1 MAIFRK
7 TGLAIGLVAL
17 VITASACGDNGG
29 NGDEQGADT
38 PAAETE
44 PTAVEIQGTD
54 YAFVVPASIEAGTLD
69 VTFTNSGQEPHF
81 AGIGKVADGRTFEDV
96 RAALSSPASS
106 GPAPSGPPPFED
118 YAGVPVVDPGLTSR
132 AVFELEPGEYALY
145 CLLPSRDGQ
154 SHAQKGMVQ
163 PLTVTDG
170 DGDGGELPETQSTV
184 VGSDFAFDTTPQLT
198 AGENRIQ
205 FRNEGD
211 QLHEINLIK
220 LGDGKTVDDV
230 VSWFQEQNGP
240 PPAQSL
246 GGVAV
251 RPGAEG
257 VGYFDVEAGSTYAVI
272 CAIPDVK
279 TDFTPH
285 VAKGMRTEVITT

>member
-1 MAIFRK
+1 MAMFRK
-7 TGLAIGLVAL
+7 AGLLLGLVAL
-17 VITASACGDNGG
+17 VLTASACGDDAG
-29 NGDEQGADT
+29 NGDEEGADT

-44 PTAVEIQGTD
+44 PTAVDIQGTD
-54 YAFVVPASIEAGTLD
+54 YAFVAPATLEAGTLE

-96 RAALSSPASS
+96 RGALSSPASS

-118 YAGVPVVDPGLTSR
+118 YAGVPVVDPGLAAT
-132 AVFELEPGEYALY
+132 AVFELEPGEYAIY

-163 PLTVTDG
+163 PLTVTEG
-170 DGDGGELPETQSTV
+170 SGGELPEAESTM
-184 VGSDFAFDTTPQLT
+184 VGTDFAFDTTPPLT
-198 AGENRIQ
+198 PGENRIQ
-205 FRNEGD
+205 FSNEGE

-230 VSWFQEQNGP
+230 VSWFQSQDGP

-257 VGYFDVEAGSTYAVI
+257 VGIFNVDAGSSYAFI

-285 VAKGMRTEVITT
+285 VAKGMRSDVITT